1 MSCSRGFK
9 REKINACGY
18 LGKEETKEEEK
29 KCYYNNNNNNGCSWW
44 LGVMVLQ
51 GL

>member
-29 KCYYNNNNNNGCSWW
+29 KSVIYYYNNSNGVV
-44 LGVMVLQ
+44 G
-51 GL
+51 GLK

>member
-29 KCYYNNNNNNGCSWW
+29 SVIIIIIIM
-44 LGVMVLQ
+44 GVVG
-51 GL
+51 GLE

>member
-29 KCYYNNNNNNGCSWW
+29 KVLYIIIII
-44 LGVMVLQ
+44 VMGIVG
-51 GL
+51 GLE

>member
-18 LGKEETKEEEK
+18 LGKEETKEEEEK
-29 KCYYNNNNNNGCSWW
+29 KGGIIIIIIM
-44 LGVMVLQ
+44 GVVG
-51 GL
+51 GLE